1 MLNSFLTGAC
11 HFQRKIFG
19 GGWTVVKKWFFF
31 DNNGAFSETVVLP
44 DGIEMSLSVVKKPS
58 VCLSFCLLDSFPP
71 SCRKHIGRQADGFLF
86 CGDWPSLELSQAVN
100 SINSIFCNPISEI
113 FDGIFQ
119 EARVGILGARG
130 IFRLCIF

>member
-1 MLNSFLTGAC
+1 MPFSTENFRWGLDRG
-11 HFQRKIFG
+11 
-19 GGWTVVKKWFFF
+19 KKCFFF

-44 DGIEMSLSVVKKPS
+44 DGIEMSLSVVKIPS
-58 VCLSFCLLDSFPP
+58 VCLSFCSLDSFPP

-100 SINSIFCNPISEI
+100 NINSIFCNPISEI